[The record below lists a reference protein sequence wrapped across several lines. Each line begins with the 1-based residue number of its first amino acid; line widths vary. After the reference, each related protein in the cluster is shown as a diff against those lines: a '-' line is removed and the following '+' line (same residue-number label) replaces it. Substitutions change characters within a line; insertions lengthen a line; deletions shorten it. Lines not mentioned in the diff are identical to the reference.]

1 MLDTNLDATM
11 ALERAE
17 IWTLGVDLGG
27 TKVETAL
34 VDAAGLIV
42 ASHRRPT
49 NATKGADAVV
59 GDILNCVETCLGETS
74 KGASG
79 LGIGVAGQVE
89 RQTGV
94 IRFAP
99 NLGWRDVDL
108 GSRLQKELGMHV
120 VVTNDVRAA
129 TFGEWQHGAG
139 QGLDDMVCLFIG
151 TGIGGGVVSG
161 GQLLEGCWNS
171 AGELGHMTIVP
182 DGRDCHCPNR
192 GCLEAYAGGWA
203 IAKRAQ
209 EAAGANRNDGHRL
222 ISLAGGVEQ
231 ISAATVAQGYDV
243 GDPLARRLVDQTA
256 QYLAAGA
263 VGIVN
268 AFNPCLLVLGGGVIV
283 GLPFLVTLIES
294 TVRARALQA
303 AVEGLRIVTSAL
315 GDKAGVVGAAAMAR
329 PQRW

>member
-1 MLDTNLDATM
+1 
-11 ALERAE
+11 
-17 IWTLGVDLGG
+17 
-27 TKVETAL
+27 
-34 VDAAGLIV
+34 
-42 ASHRRPT
+42 
-49 NATKGADAVV
+49 
-59 GDILNCVETCLGETS
+59 
-74 KGASG
+74 
-79 LGIGVAGQVE
+79 VAGQVE
-89 RQTGV
+89 RETGV

-139 QGLDDMVCLFIG
+139 QALDDMVCLFIG

-161 GQLLEGCWNS
+161 GRLLEGCRNS

-209 EAAGANRNDGHRL
+209 EAAVANKDDGHRL
-222 ISLAGGVEQ
+222 VTLAGSVEQ

-243 GDPLARRLVDQTA
+243 GDPLARRLVEETA
-256 QYLAAGA
+256 LYLAAGA

-283 GLPFLVTLIES
+283 GLPFMVTLIES

-303 AVEGLRIVTSAL
+303 AVEGLRIVTAAL

-329 PQRW
+329 P